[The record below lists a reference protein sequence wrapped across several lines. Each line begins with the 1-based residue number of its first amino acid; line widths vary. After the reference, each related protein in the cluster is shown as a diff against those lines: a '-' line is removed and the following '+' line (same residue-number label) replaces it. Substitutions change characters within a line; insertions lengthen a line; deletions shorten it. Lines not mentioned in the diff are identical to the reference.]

1 MLVRTRTGRVCS
13 SSRSYWIIPSQFL
26 LSSCMTYFQ
35 LTAPHLLD
43 LQDRTL
49 LHVLHCFWCH
59 HAWPT
64 FNWRQHSLF
73 CRTGHFFSVSDAV
86 MLDLPLDVS
95 NAPPCLS
102 PWYNRNGWLGI
113 KHHVTYLLTPPCF
126 AGKDIASLSL
136 LSSYMPYC
144 LLTAPRLL
152 VLQDRT
158 LLHVQSGTCLAAS
171 PSSSDLSLQPCTD
184 SAWLKWTLT
193 PRRTDRVFPWLA
205 TGHAGWQWLQTH
217 SKHRFLAPSSK
228 LCQIWLRHWM
238 GTLYLR
244 AAVHWHSQRPLK
256 GLVLIWLWKQPSA
269 QAPM

>member
-1 MLVRTRTGRVCS
+1 MHDLLSVDGTTPWFAGQA
-13 SSRSYWIIPSQFL
+13 SRASLFL
-26 LSSCMTYFQ
+26 MSSCMTYVQ
-35 LTAPHLLD
+35 LTATLLVF
-43 LQDRTL
+43 QDRTF
-49 LHVLHCFWCH
+49 LHWFWCR

-73 CRTGHFFSVSDAV
+73 SRTGHFFTGSDAV
-86 MLDLPLDVS
+86 MLDLSLHDS

-113 KHHVTYLLTPPCF
+113 KHQVTYLLTPPCF

-136 LSSYMPYC
+136 LSSCMLYY

-158 LLHVQSGTCLAAS
+158 LLHVQSDTCLAAS

-205 TGHAGWQWLQTH
+205 TGHAGW
-217 SKHRFLAPSSK
+217 
-228 LCQIWLRHWM
+228 
-238 GTLYLR
+238 
-244 AAVHWHSQRPLK
+244 
-256 GLVLIWLWKQPSA
+256 
-269 QAPM
+269 